1 MSFDVGVTLPAV
13 YDCSTQEGIKRAAQ
27 AGADAVEFYD
37 WTGVDIA
44 DLRETAADSGVE
56 ISGTVATGV
65 ASNVGNPDAGAMSD
79 PAEYEQAVADIE
91 RSIEATVELGG
102 DTLIVTVGPRMDTLS
117 EATQQNAIVRVLRS
131 VAPTAEANDVTIV
144 PEPLNT
150 RVNHPGYFLRTA
162 DRGFS
167 IVEAVDSPNV
177 KLLFDIY
184 HQQVTEGNIIQTL
197 REHIDSVD
205 HIHIADVPGRHEPG
219 TGELDYHNILSAIDE
234 MGYEGVVAGEFFPS
248 GDRDDPVR
256 HVVEMAENAQ

>member
-13 YDCSTQEGIKRAAQ
+13 YDCSTREGIKRAAQ

-37 WTGVDIA
+37 WTDA
-44 DLRETAADSGVE
+44 DLADVRKTAADNGVA

-65 ASNVGNPDAGAMSD
+65 GSNVGNPDSGAISD
-79 PAEYEQAVADIE
+79 PEEYEQGVDDIE
-91 RSIEATVELGG
+91 RSIEATAELGG
-102 DTLIVTVGPRMDTLS
+102 DTLIVTVGPRIDTLS

-131 VAPTAEANDVTIV
+131 VAPTAGANDVTIV

-150 RVNHPGYFLRTA
+150 RVNHSGYFLRTA

-197 REHIDSVD
+197 GDHIDSVG

-234 MGYEGVVAGEFFPS
+234 MGYEGVVACEFFPS
-248 GDRDDPVR
+248 GDSDDAVR
-256 HVVEMAENAQ
+256 HVVEMAENAR